1 MNVVCCLYTFL
12 PIRASLASNSLS
24 PSIYFAVHF
33 NLLPLNP
40 SNPTPTMSGK
50 GTRSKK
56 AAAAAAASTT
66 DTNAVADNGVLFNS
80 FYTFC
85 IHTPLLQLV
94 LRPTLALLL
103 LPLRSLPQTLALM
116 YSMTLTKVPR
126 LSSPYQTVSNQLRF
140 GILYR

>member
-1 MNVVCCLYTFL
+1 MNVVHCLYTFL
-12 PIRASLASNSLS
+12 PIRASLTSNSLS
-24 PSIYFAVHF
+24 PLIYFAVHF

-40 SNPTPTMSGK
+40 SNLTPTMSGK

-56 AAAAAAASTT
+56 TAAAAAASTT

-94 LRPTLALLL
+94 LRPTLALPLQSLL
-103 LPLRSLPQTLALM
+103 QTLVLM
-116 YSMTLTKVPR
+116 YSMTLTKVPC